1 MKQMK
6 KFKYLK
12 LISLSIVCIVIMTAC
27 DDFLDVEPKGLVI
40 ANDIEHYNGLF
51 NNTVMVNYMNYTPG
65 AEGFSS
71 RGSSDA
77 NLAIFLSAETMLA
90 DPYSNSLITR
100 YRNAFAWSDE
110 DYYLPGEEAPEWEAF
125 YIRNYTYNLIIDEVM
140 DADGG
145 TEQEKKALQAEARAN
160 RALLHFMVLNFFSK
174 PYNQS
179 TAASDPGIPIITVPN
194 ATTRGNTR
202 SSVQE
207 VYDFIISDL
216 ETAIPDLPEQTTSRL
231 RLARAAGKYILGQT
245 YLFMGKYDEALIELN
260 DSKELT
266 QNSLVPIDLY
276 DYNTMIAQWQFFPIF
291 PPILPNSHDD
301 QEGIY
306 QQRVSLFSTQ
316 SSVFL
321 DTTYSSL
328 YDITDMRGKLFGYQ
342 ALFGPSTFPYKSR
355 VAPSQVNYGPSVPN
369 LYLMLAE
376 CKARTD
382 DVDGAKADLEA
393 FRSNRMP
400 ASSATVD
407 ITDQNEMI
415 RFIIDERLRE
425 YACTGVFWFDI
436 RRLWNDPLFSDRTYT
451 HTDIDGSTYTL
462 SADRLVLRIPP
473 EILQYNPGMEDNP

>member
-1 MKQMK
+1 MK
-6 KFKYLK
+6 KFKYIK
-12 LISLSIVCIVIMTAC
+12 LISLSIACVFITTAC
-27 DDFLDVEPKGLVI
+27 EDYLDVEPKGLVI

-51 NNTVMVNYMNYTPG
+51 NNTVMVTYMNFTPG
-65 AEGFSS
+65 VGGFAV
-71 RGSSDA
+71 GGNSDA
-77 NLAIFLSAETMLA
+77 NLGVFLSGETMLV
-90 DPYSNSLITR
+90 DPYSNSLIPR

-110 DYYLPGEEAPEWEAF
+110 DYYLPGEDAPEWEAF
-125 YIRNYTYNLIIDEVM
+125 YTRIYTYNLIIDEVM
-140 DADGG
+140 DANGG

-179 TAASDPGIPIITVPN
+179 TASSDPGIPIITVPN
-194 ATTRGNTR
+194 AAARGNTR

-207 VYDFIISDL
+207 VYDFIITEL
-216 ETAIPDLPEQTTSRL
+216 EAAIPDLPEQTASRL
-231 RLARAAGKYILGQT
+231 RLARAAGKYILGQA

-260 DSKELT
+260 DSKALT
-266 QNSLVPIDLY
+266 QNSLVSIGLY
-276 DYNTMIAQWQFFPIF
+276 DYNIMISVWQFFPFF

-306 QQRVSLFSTQ
+306 QQRVSIFPLQ
-316 SSVFL
+316 SKVFL
-321 DTTYSSL
+321 NPEFESL
-328 YDITDMRGKLFGYQ
+328 YDNTDLRYTKLFGYKS
-342 ALFGPSTFPYKSR
+342 AFGPLTSPYKSR
-355 VAPSQVNYGPSVPN
+355 LAPSQANYGPSMPN

-376 CKARTD
+376 CKARTG
-382 DVDGAKADLEA
+382 DVDGAKADLET
-393 FRSNRMP
+393 FRSTRMP

-451 HTDIDGSTYTL
+451 HTDIDGSVYNLT
-462 SADRLVLRIPP
+462 ANRLVLRIPP
-473 EILQYNPGMEDNP
+473 EILEYNPGMEDNP